1 MGLINDRLD
10 EALEKELEE
19 LLKPFVQESDYL
31 VYAFRN
37 SRYEPVFDYTAC
49 IKRVVA
55 SLLKQ
60 QERNKEIACGHTKA
74 DLWKE
79 LHIDAEEYCTVCRLH
94 DEIKEATDSSTE
106 WRESVEKALGLE
118 ADPENHTPEWAHD
131 IILTIREIGNKK

>member
-19 LLKPFVQESDYL
+19 LLKPFVQESDY
-31 VYAFRN
+31 VSDAWRPD
-37 SRYEPVFDYTAC
+37 PVFDYTSC

-60 QERNKEIACGHTKA
+60 QERNKKIACGHTKA

-94 DEIKEATDSSTE
+94 DEIEEATDSATK
-106 WRESVEKALGLE
+106 WREFVEKALGVE
-118 ADPENHTPEWAHD
+118 ANPENHTPEWAYD
-131 IILTIREIGNKK
+131 VILTIREIGNKK